1 MSSPIFN
8 KQNYD
13 ASVAT
18 LRVVSFFFFFF
29 ECHDRI
35 SLPRVITYNP
45 QQEL

>member
-18 LRVVSFFFFFF
+18 LRVVSFFFLF
-29 ECHDRI
+29 
-35 SLPRVITYNP
+35 RVS
-45 QQEL
+45 

>member
-13 ASVAT
+13 ASVGT
-18 LRVVSFFFFFF
+18 LRVVSFFFFF

-35 SLPRVITYNP
+35 SLPHVITYNP

>member
-18 LRVVSFFFFFF
+18 LRVVSFFSSVMI
-29 ECHDRI
+29 E
-35 SLPRVITYNP
+35 
-45 QQEL
+45 

>member
-18 LRVVSFFFFFF
+18 LRVVSFFSFFSSVMI
-29 ECHDRI
+29 E
-35 SLPRVITYNP
+35 
-45 QQEL
+45 

>member
-18 LRVVSFFFFFF
+18 LRVVSFFF

-35 SLPRVITYNP
+35 SLPHVITYNP

>member
-18 LRVVSFFFFFF
+18 LRVVSFVLFCFSSVMI
-29 ECHDRI
+29 E
-35 SLPRVITYNP
+35 
-45 QQEL
+45 